1 MAVEHQPPSV
11 EGPNNGD
18 SDAEKGS
25 SGTLNVGLDVVGD
38 EAQPVDPEVA
48 RRVLRKI
55 DWFLMPAMVIGITTN
70 PNSYESLINS
80 HAQATELCTMTRPF
94 LEAQLFSA

>member
-1 MAVEHQPPSV
+1 MAAEHQAPKVGPP
-11 EGPNNGD
+11 GNGD

-25 SGTLNVGLDVVGD
+25 SGTVGLDVVGS

-55 DWFLMPAMVIGITTN
+55 DWFLMPAMVIGRLVRD
-70 PNSYESLINS
+70 PRDAGLA
-80 HAQATELCTMTRPF
+80 H
-94 LEAQLFSA
+94 